1 MLVHGNVTRLSFRGR
16 VGLRR
21 WIKAPISQGAWV
33 RIPPGTWLFSL
44 SPAFSLFPI
53 SPLSLPLSFLYSA
66 VFRAL
71 SLVFRREMCFSCL
84 AFCRGPAGQRAA
96 NEFLCPGLSGVCRR
110 LLCLQPPPPPPPG
123 KNSRGVNASSTHLG
137 EAAAAALRLS
147 TGEDSCLI
155 RASVSCSTGW
165 HRTVGRPDF
174 LKGVL

>member
-1 MLVHGNVTRLSFRGR
+1 MTRGLPQEKGLPQASEGPPQAEKSHRGHGFFSFSPLFSFSPFLPFPYPSLSFIQ
-16 VGLRR
+16 LFF
-21 WIKAPISQGAWV
+21 V
-33 RIPPGTWLFSL
+33 RFPLF
-44 SPAFSLFPI
+44 
-53 SPLSLPLSFLYSA
+53 
-66 VFRAL
+66 
-71 SLVFRREMCFSCL
+71 FRREMCFSCL

-110 LLCLQPPPPPPPG
+110 LLCLQPPPPPPPR

-174 LKGVL
+174 VKGVL